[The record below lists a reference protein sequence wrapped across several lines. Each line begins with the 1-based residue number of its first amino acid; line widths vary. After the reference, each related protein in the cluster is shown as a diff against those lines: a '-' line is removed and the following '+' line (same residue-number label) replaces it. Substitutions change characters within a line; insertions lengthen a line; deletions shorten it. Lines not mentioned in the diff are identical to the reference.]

1 MLPLKR
7 NIFVLLIVLFP
18 FSFLSFYFC
27 FFFLFFFLLFFSDDR
42 GIASDR
48 KLTKP
53 GQSGSDEGNFCIAM
67 LILLFTTTTTTT
79 TKTLLLVI
87 WFQKRDIL
95 FLWFWHKANYI
106 RDACQQLSS
115 IFHLITDS
123 YLFKVIKKE
132 YQKYGLLVAF

>member
-7 NIFVLLIVLFP
+7 NIFVLSIVLFP
-18 FSFLSFYFC
+18 FSFFSFLFYF
-27 FFFLFFFLLFFSDDR
+27 LFFSDDR

-53 GQSGSDEGNFCIAM
+53 GQSGSDEENFWTAM
-67 LILLFTTTTTTT
+67 LNLLFTTTR
-79 TKTLLLVI
+79 TKTLLMVI

-95 FLWFWHKANYI
+95 FLWFWHKANDI

-123 YLFKVIKKE
+123 YIFKVIKKE

>member
-18 FSFLSFYFC
+18 FSFLSSF
-27 FFFLFFFLLFFSDDR
+27 FFSDDR
-42 GIASDR
+42 GIASGR

-53 GQSGSDEGNFCIAM
+53 GQGRCDEGNFCIAM
-67 LILLFTTTTTTT
+67 LNLLFTTTTTTT
-79 TKTLLLVI
+79 KTFLMVI

-95 FLWFWHKANYI
+95 FLWFWRKANYI

-123 YLFKVIKKE
+123 YIFKVTKKE

>member
-7 NIFVLLIVLFP
+7 NICVLSIVLFP
-18 FSFLSFYFC
+18 FSFFSFLFYF
-27 FFFLFFFLLFFSDDR
+27 LFFSDDR
-42 GIASDR
+42 DIASDR

-53 GQSGSDEGNFCIAM
+53 GQSGSDEGNFYVAM
-67 LILLFTTTTTTT
+67 LNLLFTTTTTTT
-79 TKTLLLVI
+79 TKTLLMVI

-95 FLWFWHKANYI
+95 FLWFWQKANYI

-123 YLFKVIKKE
+123 YIFKVIKKE